1 LRKGLEVLILGAP
14 VLTSISLNK
23 VDLFDTTQLDAE
35 FNAHRAKKE
44 QQSNG
49 TSQEPT
55 QESHGEGQAGAG
67 EADGEN

>member
-1 LRKGLEVLILGAP
+1 M
-14 VLTSISLNK
+14 LTGISLNK
-23 VDLFDTTQLDAE
+23 INLFDTTELDAE

-44 QQSNG
+44 QQPNA

-67 EADGEN
+67 EAISYGKPSSCASSIP

>member
-1 LRKGLEVLILGAP
+1 M
-14 VLTSISLNK
+14 LTGISLNK

-44 QQSNG
+44 QQHNA

-55 QESHGEGQAGAG
+55 QESHGEVQTGVG

>member
-1 LRKGLEVLILGAP
+1 M
-14 VLTSISLNK
+14 LTGISLNK
-23 VDLFDTTQLDAE
+23 IDLFDTTELDDE

-44 QQSNG
+44 HQPNV
-49 TSQEPT
+49 TSQEPV

>member
-1 LRKGLEVLILGAP
+1 M
-14 VLTSISLNK
+14 LTGISLNK
-23 VDLFDTTQLDAE
+23 IDLFDTTELDAE

-44 QQSNG
+44 QHPNA
-49 TSQEPT
+49 TLQEPT